1 MAKKNDSVSVLEVV
15 RGLALAAANA
25 HDGALDEDGKLLEI
39 GLRREAGNPILDKR
53 VMDGFGVKFMGP
65 MLCVSYQTQIEL
77 KEVYRSGFE
86 GQMDQSMADI
96 SSFLKKEYRKITGKS
111 VALTKEGE
119 IDVRVENSS
128 RVRSWVTA
136 KMHYKI
142 GGLDESMEIDAS
154 SENTVEASWKKF
166 LDLGGWDGNG
176 GKRPDNDSRKKGSE
190 VEKK

>member
-1 MAKKNDSVSVLEVV
+1 MAKKKDNVSVLEVV
-15 RGLALAAANA
+15 RGLAQAAANA
-25 HDGALDEDGKLLEI
+25 HDGALDEDGNLLEI

-65 MLCVSYQTQIEL
+65 MLCISYQTQIEL

-119 IDVRVENSS
+119 IDVRVESAN
-128 RVRSWVTA
+128 RRYTWATA
-136 KMHYKI
+136 YQVYKI
-142 GGLDESMEIDAS
+142 GGLDDVVV
-154 SENTVEASWKKF
+154 VEGGSKDTLEKSWKTF
-166 LDLGGWDGNG
+166 LDQGGWK
-176 GKRPDNDSRKKGSE
+176 GKRPKNDTRPKGSE
-190 VEKK
+190 TEK